1 VLERR
6 KEVVDVGARGLRA
19 HPLHAFERTAALA
32 DVDEARAPFPVASVE
47 NEDFGA
53 GAEPQDGQELVRLL
67 GIAGRA
73 LSGGKRSL
81 EKQAVRGAF
90 AG

>member
-1 VLERR
+1 MLERR
-6 KEVVDVGARGLRA
+6 EKVVHVGARGLRA
-19 HPLHAFERTAALA
+19 HPLHAFERAAALA
-32 DVDEARAPFPVASVE
+32 DVDEARAPFSVASVE
-47 NEDFGA
+47 DEDFGA
-53 GAEPQDGQELVRLL
+53 GTEPQDVQKVIRLL